1 MIGALKLGV
10 PVFMIGAAAGWLSLM
25 FVGVPLVAPSY
36 MAQREA
42 LTKAQ
47 GAAASQATARAQEN
61 SDRTEERDDANE
73 DVSGERL
80 SCDARIADLTALW
93 SVSARP
99 ADRSTP
105 NEASPN
111 ESCSCAEY
119 GDIRPLDDWL
129 SDAGLLDDG

>member
-47 GAAASQATARAQEN
+47 GAAASQATAHSHLNELN
-61 SDRTEERDDANE
+61 CANYL
-73 DVSGERL
+73 GQCWPL
-80 SCDARIADLTALW
+80 SSKEQTLSLPPLN
-93 SVSARP
+93 RP
-99 ADRSTP
+99 
-105 NEASPN
+105 
-111 ESCSCAEY
+111 
-119 GDIRPLDDWL
+119 
-129 SDAGLLDDG
+129 